1 MREFVRDQLEDYLS
15 GTLPS
20 AEQAK
25 IEAYLK
31 ENPAEAEELALF
43 KESAELLKDLRL
55 PEDEILEPEPAFYAR
70 VLQQIESEREIP
82 FWAVFLQPAFGR
94 RLAFGS
100 LMWLA
105 LLGGYIVTFGGP
117 AEEATQHIAQ
127 RLLTEPPSADYELRL
142 SPDLERNR
150 NHMLA
155 GMIGE
160 R

>member
-31 ENPAEAEELALF
+31 ENPAQAEELGLF

-127 RLLTEPPSADYELRL
+127 RLLTEPPSADYGLRL
-142 SPDLERNR
+142 SADLERNR
-150 NHMLA
+150 GSMLA